1 MKLIKNEKLEKSCRE
16 LQFSI
21 EAEEFKNAVDNA
33 YKTTA
38 HKYNVHGFRKGK
50 APRGIIEKMYGAE
63 VFFYDAINDL
73 FPDAYDAAVKE
84 SGIDPVDRPEADI
97 VSASLEEGAV
107 LKVTVAVKP
116 EVKIGEYKGLK
127 GVKTVNTVEESEV
140 DAEIERM
147 RERNVR
153 IITREGAAEN
163 GDVTDINFEGFIDGV
178 AFEGGK
184 GDNFSLT
191 LGSKQFIP
199 GFEDQIIGKKAGEE
213 FEVNVSFPED
223 YQAKEFAGKPALFKV
238 KLNEVKQ
245 KEMPVLDDE
254 FAKDVSEYDTV
265 KELKDSIRENMQK
278 QADEQSEREFEN
290 GLVEQVANTLKG
302 EIPEV
307 MYENRID
314 DMVRDFDQRLQQ
326 QGMKLDDYLKY
337 MGGDVAKFREG
348 FKEQAE
354 IQVKT
359 RLALEAVAQKED
371 IKVSDEDF
379 EEEVN
384 RIAKAYNMEAD
395 KIRNILPEQDMK
407 NDIAVNKAIDIIK
420 ENAKVTK
427 KKEKAE
433 KEPKEKKAK
442 GKDEEKA
449 KPKTKAKTKAKEKKG
464 E

>member
-21 EAEEFKNAVDNA
+21 EAKEFKNAVDNA

-116 EVKIGEYKGLK
+116 EVEIGEYKGLK
-127 GVKTVNTVEESEV
+127 GVKTANTVEESEV

-191 LGSKQFIP
+191 LGSNQFIH

-213 FEVNVSFPED
+213 FEVNVTFPED

-265 KELKDSIRENMQK
+265 KELKESIRENMQK

-449 KPKTKAKTKAKEKKG
+449 KPKAKTKAKEKKG

>member
-1 MKLIKNEKLEKSCRE
+1 MKLIKNEKLEKSCCE

-21 EAEEFKNAVDNA
+21 EAQEFKNAVDNA

-38 HKYNVHGFRKGK
+38 QKYNVHGFRKGK
-50 APRGIIEKMYGAE
+50 APRKIIEKMYGAE
-63 VFFYDAINDL
+63 VFFYDAINDI

-84 SGIDPVDRPEADI
+84 SGIEPVDRPEADI
-97 VSASLEEGAV
+97 VSASIEEGAV
-107 LKVTVAVKP
+107 LKVIVAVKP
-116 EVKIGEYKGLK
+116 EVEIGEYKGLK
-127 GVKTVNTVEESEV
+127 GVKTVKTVEESAV

-153 IITREGAAEN
+153 IITREGAAEK

-199 GFEDQIIGKKAGEE
+199 GFEDQIVGKKAGEE
-213 FEVNVSFPED
+213 FDVNVTFPKD
-223 YQAKEFAGKPALFKV
+223 YQAKEFAGKEALFKV

-254 FAKDVSEYDTV
+254 FAKDVSEFDTV
-265 KELKDSIRENMQK
+265 AQLKDSIRENMQK
-278 QADEQSEREFEN
+278 QADEQSNREFED
-290 GLVEQVANTLKG
+290 GLVQQVAQTLKG

-314 DMVRDFDQRLQQ
+314 DMVRDFDGRLQQ

-379 EEEVN
+379 EEELK
-384 RIAKAYNMEAD
+384 RIAEAYNMEVD
-395 KIRNILPEQDMK
+395 KIRGILPEEDMK
-407 NDIAVNKAIDIIK
+407 KDIAVNKAIDIIK
-420 ENAKVTK
+420 DSAKVTQ
-427 KKEKAE
+427 KKEAAP
-433 KEPKEKKAK
+433 KEAKEKKAK
-442 GKDEEKA
+442 EKTGDKEKPKA
-449 KPKTKAKTKAKEKKG
+449 KSKAKDKKG